1 MKETVLVRT
10 LILVI
15 SVLFGCTVA
24 MADEISGVFI
34 DKQIQT
40 ASGNTLMLNGAGVRE
55 KFWVDVYVGSLYLA
69 QKSADITRI
78 LSTPGPWRIQLD
90 FVYKEVAQDK
100 LLDSWRAGFEQNQ
113 SAEAL
118 QKLQPRIEV
127 FYGFFDS
134 SAIAKDQFR
143 FDYLPGSGTQV
154 SKNQQILGV
163 VAGKDF
169 SNALLEIWL
178 GNHPADK
185 GLKKAMLGL

>member
-1 MKETVLVRT
+1 MRT
-10 LILVI
+10 LILAI
-15 SVLFGCTVA
+15 SFLCGCTAA
-24 MADEISGVFI
+24 MAAEISGVFI
-34 DKQIQT
+34 DNQIKT
-40 ASGNTLMLNGAGVRE
+40 SSGHTLILNGAGLRE
-55 KFWVDVYVGSLYLA
+55 KFWIDVYVGSLYLA
-69 QKSADITRI
+69 QTSDDITRI

-118 QKLQPRIEV
+118 QKLQPRIEA

-134 SAIAKDQFR
+134 SAVAKDQFR

-154 SKNQQILGV
+154 RKNQQILGV
-163 VAGKDF
+163 VPGKDF

-185 GLKKAMLGL
+185 SLKKAMLGL